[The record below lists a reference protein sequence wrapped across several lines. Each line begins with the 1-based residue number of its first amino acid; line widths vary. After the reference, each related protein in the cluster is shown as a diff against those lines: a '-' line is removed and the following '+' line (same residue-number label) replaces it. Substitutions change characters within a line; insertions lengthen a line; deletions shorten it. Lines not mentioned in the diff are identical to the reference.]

1 MRVLKMGTTPDSTES
16 IIRWRIKEWFPE
28 FSSKT
33 HEQLRLYFD
42 ELLKFNKVVNLISA
56 KTVSNADAIH
66 FADSIQASLIV
77 SKKVNKNNMLYDIGS
92 GNGFPGIVYSIL
104 FPDQRVSLVDTDE
117 RKCEFLKHV
126 SKSLGNGNVEV
137 LNTKIE
143 SFGSDS
149 IEQAICRGFA
159 PLPRILLALRK
170 IVKDG
175 GQVFHLKAEEWGME
189 VSQIPIQLCSSWQP
203 LLEGEYKLPVIDTKL
218 YVIRTE
224 KLASP

>member
-1 MRVLKMGTTPDSTES
+1 MGSIPSSVDSA
-16 IIRWRIKEWFPE
+16 IHWRINDWFPE
-28 FSSKT
+28 LGSKA
-33 HEQLRLYFD
+33 HEQLRIYFD
-42 ELLKFNKVVNLISA
+42 ELIKFNKVVNLISS
-56 KTVSNADAIH
+56 KTTANADAIH

-77 SKKVNKNNMLYDIGS
+77 SKKFNKNNILYDIGS
-92 GNGFPGIVYSIL
+92 GNGFPGLVYSIL
-104 FPDQRVSLVDTDE
+104 FPDQKIALVDTDE

-126 SKSLGNGNVEV
+126 AQTLGNGNVEV
-137 LNTKIE
+137 LNKKIE
-143 SFGSDS
+143 SFQADS
-149 IEQAICRGFA
+149 IDQAICRGFA

-170 IVKDG
+170 IVKEG

-203 LLEGEYKLPVIDTKL
+203 LLEGEYTLPVVDTKL